1 MPDSRTPPGL
11 RAADDPGRSPP
22 PALGSSVDHGP
33 GGVSPTVAPDLWA
46 EIVREADDRGLDPSV
61 FLGWLIRPALNAL
74 ARTREEV
81 GDRPVEMLDTRDRR
95 V

>member
-22 PALGSSVDHGP
+22 PASGSSVAHGP
-33 GGVSPTVAPDLWA
+33 GVDPELWA